1 MFMRGIATRLNA
13 TATPSS
19 STTSP
24 LAERRAKSCHDAMN
38 CRFDSSSSVIP
49 FRLYTPPMEK
59 TAAALAKLVAKGG
72 RTLPKDVGLDLGT
85 AQPLVEQ
92 GLVEIVIEGK
102 RRLVAITDKGR
113 EEAAKAPPP

>member
-1 MFMRGIATRLNA
+1 
-13 TATPSS
+13 
-19 STTSP
+19 
-24 LAERRAKSCHDAMN
+24 
-38 CRFDSSSSVIP
+38 
-49 FRLYTPPMEK
+49 MEK

-113 EEAAKAPPP
+113 EEAAKAPPPPPRRAASRVDSSQIDAKLDEILARLARIEAALGAATPASSPEERTE